1 MLQVGLTPKKSQ
13 LWLLNLQKQG
23 LEVIWSKGTVLLPG
37 LFFFFFIITVNSTD
51 VSILVSLETVV
62 IVKDKEELDF
72 LLQKW
77 GFSKRF

>member
-13 LWLLNLQKQG
+13 LWLLKRQKQG

-37 LFFFFFIITVNSTD
+37 LFFFLIITVNSTD